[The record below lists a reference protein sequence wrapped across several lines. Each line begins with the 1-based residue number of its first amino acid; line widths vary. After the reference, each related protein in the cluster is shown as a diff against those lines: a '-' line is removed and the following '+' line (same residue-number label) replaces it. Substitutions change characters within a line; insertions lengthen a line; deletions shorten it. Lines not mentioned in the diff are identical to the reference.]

1 MEFFMNNKIERN
13 FSRNFNLLLKF
24 KLIVLLFV
32 CMLTVSVSAQQK
44 SETGLKVMT
53 FNIRY
58 GAANDGENNWQFRK
72 GYAAE
77 TIQKFDP
84 DILGLQEALRFQIDD
99 LLEQL
104 QQYELVGVGRD
115 DGKTAGEYSC
125 IFYKKDK
132 FKIDSTQTFWFS
144 DTPEIPGSK
153 SWGNEITRICTWARM
168 TDKTSGKTFYAFNV
182 HLDHQSQPSREKS
195 AQLLVK
201 RIGEKNLPVILTG
214 DFNSTEDNPA
224 IKAVLASGLIDTF
237 RALHKTGHN
246 QGTFHAFKGNT
257 DGEKIDYIFVSK
269 EFNPVS
275 SEIIT
280 TSYNGRFPSD
290 HFPVSATII
299 VR

>member
-1 MEFFMNNKIERN
+1 MNNKIERN
-13 FSRNFNLLLKF
+13 FSWNFNLLLKF
-24 KLIVLLFV
+24 KLIVLLSV
-32 CMLTVSVSAQQK
+32 CILTVSVSAQQK
-44 SETGLKVMT
+44 SESGLKVMT

-58 GAANDGENNWQFRK
+58 GAANDGENNWRFRK

-84 DILGLQEALRFQIDD
+84 DILGLQEALKFQIDD
-99 LLEQL
+99 LLKQMPR
-104 QQYELVGVGRD
+104 YKLVGVGRD
-115 DGKTAGEYSC
+115 DGKEAGEYSC
-125 IFYKKDK
+125 ILFKKER

-144 DTPEIPGSK
+144 DSPEVPGSK

-195 AQLLVK
+195 AQLLIK
-201 RIGEKNLPVILTG
+201 RIGEKNLPIILTG

-224 IKAVLASGLIDTF
+224 IKTVLTSGLIDTF
-237 RALHKTGHN
+237 RTLHKPGPN

-269 EFNPVS
+269 EFKPVS

-280 TSYNGRFPSD
+280 TSYNGKFPSD
-290 HFPVSATII
+290 HFPVSAEII
-299 VR
+299 EK